1 MTIESGEMDIINALG
16 QEQFQQRDGDSVLK
30 GEWEVGDS
38 ALDLFKKFCYRG
50 EQRTGTVVEDANK
63 GDI

>member
-1 MTIESGEMDIINALG
+1 MTIEFGEMAIINALG
-16 QEQFQQRDGDSVLK
+16 QEQFQQSDGDSVLK

-38 ALDLFKKFCYRG
+38 ALHLFKKFCYRG
-50 EQRTGTVVEDANK
+50 KQRNGTVVEDANK